1 MISGSSLPK
10 EAVLSDVRLVTSS
23 ATAFARDTVVSFAS
37 FFRKSAIGNRRSE
50 IFRRQRGL
58 TLVELIFTVTIVSIL
73 SMAALPLARVSIK
86 RQKEVELRRALREMR
101 DAIDRYKDAS
111 DRGFIEVK
119 FGSDNYPPDLETLV
133 KGVTQLNAIDK
144 KLRFLRR
151 IPRDPTTG
159 SEWGMR
165 SSQDSPDSNSF
176 GGQNVFD
183 VYTKSTGT
191 ALDGTKYS
199 DW

>member
-1 MISGSSLPK
+1 VNFTYHYKAES
-10 EAVLSDVRLVTSS
+10 
-23 ATAFARDTVVSFAS
+23 
-37 FFRKSAIGNRRSE
+37 GNRQLAILRS
-50 IFRRQRGL
+50 QRGL

-86 RQKEVELRRALREMR
+86 RQKEVELRRALREVR
-101 DAIDRYKDAS
+101 DAIDRFKDAA
-111 DRGFIEVK
+111 DRGFVEVK
-119 FGSDNYPPDLETLV
+119 FGTDGYPPDLETLV
-133 KGVTQLNAIDK
+133 KGVTQLNAMDK

-151 IPRDPTTG
+151 IPRDPMTG
-159 SEWGMR
+159 SEWGLH

-183 VYTKSTGT
+183 IYTKSTAS

-199 DW
+199 EW

>member
-10 EAVLSDVRLVTSS
+10 EAVLSDVRLVTSA
-23 ATAFARDTVVSFAS
+23 ATAFARDTVVRFAS
-37 FFRKSAIGNRRSE
+37 CFRKSAIGRRSE
-50 IFRRQRGL
+50 ILRRQRGL

-111 DRGFIEVK
+111 YRGFIEVK
-119 FGSDNYPPDLETLV
+119 FGSDGYPPDMETLV

-151 IPRDPTTG
+151 IPKDPMTG

-176 GGQNVFD
+176 GGQNVYD
-183 VYTKSTGT
+183 VYTKSTGA

>member
-1 MISGSSLPK
+1 M
-10 EAVLSDVRLVTSS
+10 
-23 ATAFARDTVVSFAS
+23 VVSLCS
-37 FFRKSAIGNRRSE
+37 CSTKSAIANRRSE
-50 IFRRQRGL
+50 FPRSQRGL

-111 DRGFIEVK
+111 DRGFIEMK
-119 FGSDNYPPDLETLV
+119 FGSDGYPPDMETLV

-151 IPRDPTTG
+151 IPREPITG

-183 VYTKSTGT
+183 VFSKSTAT

>member
-1 MISGSSLPK
+1 MNTLAPHMVGS
-10 EAVLSDVRLVTSS
+10 
-23 ATAFARDTVVSFAS
+23 
-37 FFRKSAIGNRRSE
+37 RK
-50 IFRRQRGL
+50 QRGL

-101 DAIDRYKDAS
+101 EAIDRYKDAAE
-111 DRGFIEVK
+111 RGFVEVK
-119 FGSDNYPPDLETLV
+119 FGSDGYPPDMETLV
-133 KGVTQLNAIDK
+133 KGVTQFNAVDK

-151 IPRDPTTG
+151 IPKDPMTG
-159 SEWGMR
+159 DIHWGLR
-165 SSQDSPDSNSF
+165 SSQDSPDSTSY
-176 GGQNVFD
+176 GGQNVYD
-183 VYTKSTGT
+183 IYTKSSAI

>member
-1 MISGSSLPK
+1 MSL
-10 EAVLSDVRLVTSS
+10 LSC
-23 ATAFARDTVVSFAS
+23 
-37 FFRKSAIGNRRSE
+37 FRKSPIVNRRSE
-50 IFRRQRGL
+50 IFGSQQGL

-86 RQKEVELRRALREMR
+86 RQKEVELRRSLREMR

-111 DRGFIEVK
+111 ERGFIEMK
-119 FGSDNYPPDLETLV
+119 FGSDGYPPDMETLV
-133 KGVTQLNAIDK
+133 KGVTQLNAVDK

-151 IPRDPTTG
+151 IPRDPMTG
-159 SEWGMR
+159 SEWGLR

-183 VYTKSTGT
+183 IYTKSADK

>member
-1 MISGSSLPK
+1 
-10 EAVLSDVRLVTSS
+10 
-23 ATAFARDTVVSFAS
+23 
-37 FFRKSAIGNRRSE
+37 
-50 IFRRQRGL
+50 
-58 TLVELIFTVTIVSIL
+58 
-73 SMAALPLARVSIK
+73 MAALPLARVSIK
-86 RQKEVELRRALREMR
+86 RQKEVELHRALREMR

-119 FGSDNYPPDLETLV
+119 FGSDGYPPDMETLV
-133 KGVTQLNAIDK
+133 KGVTQLNAVDK

-151 IPRDPTTG
+151 IPKDPMTG

-183 VYTKSTGT
+183 VYTKSTGI

>member
-1 MISGSSLPK
+1 MYSPLSS
-10 EAVLSDVRLVTSS
+10 
-23 ATAFARDTVVSFAS
+23 
-37 FFRKSAIGNRRSE
+37 RKSALGSRRCGNL
-50 IFRRQRGL
+50 RGQHGL
-58 TLVELIFTVTIVSIL
+58 SLVELIFTVAIVSIL

-111 DRGFIEVK
+111 DRGFVEVK
-119 FGSDNYPPDLETLV
+119 FGSDGYPPDMETLV
-133 KGVTQLNAIDK
+133 KGVTQLNAVDK

-151 IPRDPTTG
+151 IPRDPMTG

-183 VYTKSTGT
+183 VYTKSSAA